1 MLIDKCLT
9 HTNNMIGQNTTC
21 KQQQQLQATCY
32 PALYLSASMSPQS
45 HLSVQLVSS
54 SATQEP
60 ISSACVLTLF
70 AANISF
76 NTLYKTHPSVQ
87 CTSPS
92 LQGAVEEQSSISS
105 TINCP
110 RLQLQIVTLN
120 VGDIHTPTIGS
131 NKLDFMLK
139 LPSQTSWIG
148 IEMRNV
154 VELSIT
160 TTSGTVVGNIKNIVT
175 PNVLS
180 PSANK
185 VSQIGGKSPTNTSR
199 LAVLLQIREV
209 WLQVATPL
217 KTTAQDLLLV
227 CKFADQWRSIVSCCV
242 RSVIRVVDVK
252 TQQHKQVMAE
262 LMASLLKQDGEDV
275 PDKVRGNVVVWMC
288 REMHMGWSYL
298 IISYLCL

>member
-1 MLIDKCLT
+1 
-9 HTNNMIGQNTTC
+9 MIGQNTTC
-21 KQQQQLQATCY
+21 KQQQQFQAMSTACY

-54 SATQEP
+54 STTQEP

-70 AANISF
+70 AANVSF
-76 NTLYKTHPSVQ
+76 NTLYKAHPSVQ
-87 CTSPS
+87 CSSPS
-92 LQGAVEEQSSISS
+92 LQDAVEEQSSISS

-110 RLQLQIVTLN
+110 RLQLQIVTLD

-131 NKLDFMLK
+131 NKLGFMLK
-139 LPSQTSWIG
+139 LPSQTSRIG

-154 VELSIT
+154 VELSVT

-180 PSANK
+180 PSVNK
-185 VSQIGGKSPTNTSR
+185 ISQIGGRSPTNTSR
-199 LAVLLQIREV
+199 LAVLLQIKEV

-227 CKFADQWRSIVSCCV
+227 CRFAGQWRSVVSRCV
-242 RSVIRVVDVK
+242 RSVTRVVDVK
-252 TQQHKQVMAE
+252 TQQHKQVMAQ
-262 LMASLLKQDGEDV
+262 LMASLLQQDGEDV
-275 PDKVRGNVVVWMC
+275 PDKVMYGKGLRESVDVCIWDGHIVDLKEC
-288 REMHMGWSYL
+288 RRTQQKN
-298 IISYLCL
+298 